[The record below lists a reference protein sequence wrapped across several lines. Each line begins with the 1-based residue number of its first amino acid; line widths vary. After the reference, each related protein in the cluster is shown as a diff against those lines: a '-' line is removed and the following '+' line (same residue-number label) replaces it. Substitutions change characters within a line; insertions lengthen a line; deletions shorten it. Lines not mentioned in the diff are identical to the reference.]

1 MSENEDV
8 KLVVSEAAEL
18 HPMTVQK
25 TLNSTTAVEEL
36 PFEKKLQM
44 IEVAIQNKLLPAYVK
59 TKEVGLM
66 LIEKAKELGLP
77 PFASFDMFYQVNGR
91 LALQSNGL
99 AAIIKKN
106 GGRYRVVRNNE
117 PVFETTIPRNHYL
130 EGEFV
135 RYDPTTKQVVAKDHT
150 PFILRPMN
158 YAVTTIIATRPD
170 EGHKVEHIVHFTNA
184 EAQAAQLLSKDV
196 WQKYPEAMMFNR
208 CLAKMARQVFPD
220 FIAGMYPAEELD
232 ENNTL
237 NYDSEG
243 KVIGEKS

>member
-1 MSENEDV
+1 MSEKQNVNLEV
-8 KLVVSEAAEL
+8 QNLEV
-18 HPMTVQK
+18 VQK
-25 TLNSTTAVEEL
+25 TFNNVKATDEL

-77 PFASFDMFYQVNGR
+77 PFASFDMFYQVNGK

-117 PVFETTIPRNHYL
+117 LVYETTNPKNYYL
-130 EGEFV
+130 TGDYV
-135 RYDPTTKQVVAKDHT
+135 RYDPTTKKQVPQDHT
-150 PFILRPMN
+150 PFILRPMDIK
-158 YAVTTIIATRPD
+158 VTTIIATRPD
-170 EGHKVEHIVHFTNA
+170 EGHQVEHIVNFTSL
-184 EAQAAQLLSKDV
+184 EAHSAQLLTKDV
-196 WQKYPEAMMFNR
+196 WIKYPEAMMFNR

-220 FIAGMYPAEELD
+220 YIAGMYPAEELD
-232 ENNTL
+232 DKNTL
-237 NYDSEG
+237 NYNSEG
-243 KVIGEKS
+243 QVIGEKS